1 MADITLPSSLLQPR
15 EDNEADSLLSILGRI
30 HDERGHF
37 RHITEQGLQAEIA
50 ANDNDEESSETDD
63 EEDGAEADAI
73 EEKDR
78 REQLWAARAEM
89 RQHVD
94 SARNEALIALD
105 FVSLLISK
113 DAPKQADLTMS
124 PHLKQFIKPGTL
136 AMDVWQ
142 NVPPNTEQEK
152 VDDTI
157 ARGWRMQSL
166 QASADSLL
174 GAATRLE
181 NDVRRETH
189 YWDQV
194 LSVSDKGWSIS
205 RLPREKHNLGV
216 RFGFLEALGEFRDRG
231 LAALRSDDDGNVLL
245 DKGFGNN
252 SKVLRVRIR
261 KGSNIVGVS
270 QMPDV
275 SAESEATLEARIR
288 HARDSLYEEELFH
301 EIIRESRSLASYGVD
316 MRESTVRLPTR
327 LSSTAATSTSDAQ
340 DVLID
345 LLPLTEIETR
355 SQGKQPED
363 KWAQTIA
370 LALRLFLSYTHRER
384 LTRRSEMPSPMSSVR
399 KATPVASIMR
409 PVLTLLQHRS
419 MLDDIG
425 VYLERIK
432 KLLDAASVATNI
444 ETAAFDPALL
454 RSAETIDTLMQRGL
468 TPLHSRMKMS
478 LKIAHLPEALD
489 FGIELRTSIS
499 APAFGSAMLVT
510 SPIGLSRVEIPE
522 MRELRD
528 YFNTAIANALGYGIA
543 DKLGNW
549 TLNDRCGILSR
560 TNSNDKISIEVYG
573 DGNATQDSLVL
584 RTPREKFEW
593 KVEGEGEGEDEMK
606 QNGFWEMVKQHV
618 WDGA

>member
-50 ANDNDEESSETDD
+50 ANENDEESSETDD

-252 SKVLRVRIR
+252 SKVLRVRIQ

-340 DVLID
+340 EVLID

-355 SQGKQPED
+355 SQAKQPED

-425 VYLERIK
+425 AYLERIK
-432 KLLDAASVATNI
+432 KLLDAASVATTI

-468 TPLHSRMKMS
+468 TPLHSRMKIS
-478 LKIAHLPEALD
+478 LRIAHLPEALD

-528 YFNTAIANALGYGIA
+528 YLNTAIANALGYGIA
-543 DKLGNW
+543 DKLANW
-549 TLNDRCGILSR
+549 SLNDRCGILSR

-573 DGNATQDSLVL
+573 NKNVTQDSLVL

-593 KVEGEGEGEDEMK
+593 KSEDEMK

>member
-1 MADITLPSSLLQPR
+1 
-15 EDNEADSLLSILGRI
+15 
-30 HDERGHF
+30 
-37 RHITEQGLQAEIA
+37 
-50 ANDNDEESSETDD
+50 
-63 EEDGAEADAI
+63 
-73 EEKDR
+73 
-78 REQLWAARAEM
+78 
-89 RQHVD
+89 
-94 SARNEALIALD
+94 
-105 FVSLLISK
+105 
-113 DAPKQADLTMS
+113 MS

-142 NVPPNTEQEK
+142 NVPLDKEQEK

-189 YWDQV
+189 YWEQV

-252 SKVLRVRIR
+252 SKVLRVRIQ
-261 KGSNIVGVS
+261 KGDNIVGVS

-288 HARDSLYEEELFH
+288 HARDSLYEEELFL

-327 LSSTAATSTSDAQ
+327 LSSTAASSTSDAQ
-340 DVLID
+340 EVLID
-345 LLPLTEIETR
+345 LIPLTEIETKP
-355 SQGKQPED
+355 QEKQPED

-384 LTRRSEMPSPMSSVR
+384 LTRRSELPSPMSSAR
-399 KATPVASIMR
+399 KDTPVASIMK

-425 VYLERIK
+425 AYLERIK
-432 KLLDAASVATNI
+432 KLLDAASVDTTI

-454 RSAETIDTLMQRGL
+454 RSAETIDSLMQRGL

-478 LKIAHLPEALD
+478 LKIAHLSEALE
-489 FGIELRTSIS
+489 FGIEMRTSIS
-499 APAFGSAMLVT
+499 PPAFGSAMLVT

-522 MRELRD
+522 MAELKD
-528 YFNTAIANALGYGIA
+528 YLNTAIANALGYGIA
-543 DKLGNW
+543 DKLANW
-549 TLNDRCGILSR
+549 SLNDRCGILTR

-573 DGNATQDSLVL
+573 DENAAQDSLVL
-584 RTPREKFEW
+584 RTPRERFEW
-593 KVEGEGEGEDEMK
+593 KGEDEMK

>member
-1 MADITLPSSLLQPR
+1 
-15 EDNEADSLLSILGRI
+15 
-30 HDERGHF
+30 
-37 RHITEQGLQAEIA
+37 
-50 ANDNDEESSETDD
+50 
-63 EEDGAEADAI
+63 
-73 EEKDR
+73 
-78 REQLWAARAEM
+78 
-89 RQHVD
+89 
-94 SARNEALIALD
+94 
-105 FVSLLISK
+105 
-113 DAPKQADLTMS
+113 MS

-142 NVPPNTEQEK
+142 NVPPNKEQEK

-189 YWDQV
+189 YWEQV

-252 SKVLRVRIR
+252 SKVLRVRIQ
-261 KGSNIVGVS
+261 KGHNIVGVS

-275 SAESEATLEARIR
+275 SAESEAILEARIR

-316 MRESTVRLPTR
+316 MRESTVRLPTK
-327 LSSTAATSTSDAQ
+327 LSSTAASLTSDAQ
-340 DVLID
+340 EVLID
-345 LLPLTEIETR
+345 LLPLTEIGTK
-355 SQGKQPED
+355 SQEKQTED
-363 KWAQTIA
+363 EWAQTIA

-384 LTRRSEMPSPMSSVR
+384 LTRRSELPPPMSSAR
-399 KATPVASIMR
+399 KDTPVASIMK

-425 VYLERIK
+425 AYLERIK
-432 KLLDAASVATNI
+432 KLLDAASIDTTI

-468 TPLHSRMKMS
+468 TPLHSRMKIS
-478 LKIAHLPEALD
+478 LKIAHLSEALE
-489 FGIELRTSIS
+489 FGIEMRTSIS
-499 APAFGSAMLVT
+499 PPAFGSAMLVT

-522 MRELRD
+522 MAELKD
-528 YFNTAIANALGYGIA
+528 YLNTVIANALGYGIA
-543 DKLGNW
+543 DKLADW
-549 TLNDRCGILSR
+549 SLNDRCGILTR

-573 DGNATQDSLVL
+573 DENAAQDSLVL
-584 RTPREKFEW
+584 RTPRERFEW
-593 KVEGEGEGEDEMK
+593 KGEDEMK
-606 QNGFWEMVKQHV
+606 RNGFWEMVKQHV

>member
-15 EDNEADSLLSILGRI
+15 DDSEADSLLSILGRI

-63 EEDGAEADAI
+63 DDDDGADADGL

-78 REQLWAARAEM
+78 REQLWTARAEM

-94 SARNEALIALD
+94 SARNEVLIALD

-136 AMDVWQ
+136 AMDMWQ
-142 NVPPNTEQEK
+142 NVPPNKEQEK

-189 YWDQV
+189 YWEQV

-231 LAALRSDDDGNVLL
+231 LAALRSDEDGNVLL
-245 DKGFGNN
+245 DKGIGNN
-252 SKVLRVRIR
+252 SKVLRVRIQ
-261 KGSNIVGVS
+261 KGDNIVGVS
-270 QMPDV
+270 SMPNISSD
-275 SAESEATLEARIR
+275 SETTLEARIR

-327 LSSTAATSTSDAQ
+327 LSSTASSSTSDAQ
-340 DVLID
+340 EVLID
-345 LLPLTEIETR
+345 LLPLTAIETKPHD
-355 SQGKQPED
+355 KQPED
-363 KWAQTIA
+363 AWAQAIA

-384 LTRRSEMPSPMSSVR
+384 LTRRSELPIPMSSAR
-399 KATPVASIMR
+399 KNTPVASIMK

-419 MLDDIG
+419 ILGDISA
-425 VYLERIK
+425 YLERIK
-432 KLLDAASVATNI
+432 KLLDAASVDTTI

-454 RSAETIDTLMQRGL
+454 RSAETIETLMQRGL
-468 TPLHSRMKMS
+468 TPLHSRLKIS
-478 LKIAHLPEALD
+478 LKAAHLTEALE
-489 FGIELRTSIS
+489 FGIEVRTSIS
-499 APAFGSAMLVT
+499 PPAFGSAMLVT

-522 MRELRD
+522 MQELKD
-528 YFNTAIANALGYGIA
+528 YLNTAMANALGYGIV
-543 DKLGNW
+543 DRLVNW
-549 TLNDRCGILSR
+549 TLNDRCGMLTR
-560 TNSNDKISIEVYG
+560 TNSNDKISIEVHG
-573 DGNATQDSLVL
+573 HENAAQDSLVL
-584 RTPREKFEW
+584 RTPKERFEW
-593 KVEGEGEGEDEMK
+593 KVEDEMK
-606 QNGFWEMVKQHV
+606 QNGFWETVKQRV

>member
-15 EDNEADSLLSILGRI
+15 DDSEADSLLSILGRI

-63 EEDGAEADAI
+63 DEDGADPDGL

-78 REQLWAARAEM
+78 REQLWTARAEM

-94 SARNEALIALD
+94 SARNEVLIALD

-113 DAPKQADLTMS
+113 EAPKQADLTMS

-136 AMDVWQ
+136 AMDMWQ
-142 NVPPNTEQEK
+142 NVPPNKEQEK

-157 ARGWRMQSL
+157 ARGWRLQSL
-166 QASADSLL
+166 QSSADSLL

-189 YWDQV
+189 YWEQV

-231 LAALRSDDDGNVLL
+231 LAALRSDEDGNVLL
-245 DKGFGNN
+245 DKGIGNN
-252 SKVLRVRIR
+252 SKVLRVRIQ
-261 KGSNIVGVS
+261 KGDHIVGVS
-270 QMPDV
+270 RMPDV
-275 SAESEATLEARIR
+275 SNDSETTLEARIR

-327 LSSTAATSTSDAQ
+327 LSSTASSSTSDAQ
-340 DVLID
+340 EVLID
-345 LLPLTEIETR
+345 LLPLTAIDMKSHE
-355 SQGKQPED
+355 KQPED
-363 KWAQTIA
+363 AWAQAIA

-384 LTRRSEMPSPMSSVR
+384 LTRRSDLPPPMSSAR
-399 KATPVASIMR
+399 KNTPVASIMK

-419 MLDDIG
+419 ILGDVG
-425 VYLERIK
+425 AYLERIK
-432 KLLDAASVATNI
+432 KLLDAASVDTTI

-454 RSAETIDTLMQRGL
+454 RSAETIETLMQRGL
-468 TPLHSRMKMS
+468 TPLHSRMKIS
-478 LKIAHLPEALD
+478 LKAAHLTEALE
-489 FGIELRTSIS
+489 FGIEVRTSIS
-499 APAFGSAMLVT
+499 PPAFGSAMLVT

-522 MRELRD
+522 IQELKD
-528 YFNTAIANALGYGIA
+528 YLNTAVANALGYGIA
-543 DKLGNW
+543 DKLVNW
-549 TLNDRCGILSR
+549 TLNDRCSMLTR
-560 TNSNDKISIEVYG
+560 TNSNDKISIEIQ
-573 DGNATQDSLVL
+573 GNENAGQDSLVL
-584 RTPREKFEW
+584 RTAKERFEW
-593 KVEGEGEGEDEMK
+593 KVEDEMK
-606 QNGFWEMVKQHV
+606 QNGFWETVKQHV

>member
-15 EDNEADSLLSILGRI
+15 DDSEADSLLSILGRI

-50 ANDNDEESSETDD
+50 ANENDEESSETDD
-63 EEDGAEADAI
+63 DDDGADADGL

-94 SARNEALIALD
+94 SARNEVLIALD

-136 AMDVWQ
+136 AMDMWQ
-142 NVPPNTEQEK
+142 NVPPNKEQEK
-152 VDDTI
+152 VDETI

-189 YWDQV
+189 YWEQV

-231 LAALRSDDDGNVLL
+231 LAALRSDEDGNVLL
-245 DKGFGNN
+245 DKGIGNN
-252 SKVLRVRIR
+252 SKVLRVRIQ
-261 KGSNIVGVS
+261 KGDHIVGIS
-270 QMPDV
+270 RMPDI
-275 SAESEATLEARIR
+275 STDSEATLETRIR

-316 MRESTVRLPTR
+316 MRESTVHLPTR
-327 LSSTAATSTSDAQ
+327 LSSTASSSTSDAQ
-340 DVLID
+340 EVLID
-345 LLPLTEIETR
+345 LLPLTAIETKPHD
-355 SQGKQPED
+355 KQPED
-363 KWAQTIA
+363 AWAQAIA
-370 LALRLFLSYTHRER
+370 LALRMFLSYTHRER
-384 LTRRSEMPSPMSSVR
+384 LARRSELPPPMSSAR
-399 KATPVASIMR
+399 KNTPVASIMK

-419 MLDDIG
+419 MLADIG

-432 KLLDAASVATNI
+432 KLLHAASVDTTI

-454 RSAETIDTLMQRGL
+454 KSAETIETLMQRGL
-468 TPLHSRMKMS
+468 TPLHSRMKIL
-478 LKIAHLPEALD
+478 LKAAHLSEALEI
-489 FGIELRTSIS
+489 GVEVRTSIS
-499 APAFGSAMLVT
+499 PPAFGSAMLVT

-522 MRELRD
+522 VQELKD
-528 YFNTAIANALGYGIA
+528 YLNTAMANALGYGIV
-543 DKLGNW
+543 DKLVNW
-549 TLNDRCGILSR
+549 TLNDRCGMLTR
-560 TNSNDKISIEVYG
+560 TNSNDKISIEVH
-573 DGNATQDSLVL
+573 GNENAAQNSLVL
-584 RTPREKFEW
+584 RTPRERFEW
-593 KVEGEGEGEDEMK
+593 KVEDEMK
-606 QNGFWEMVKQHV
+606 QNGFWETVKQHV
-618 WDGA
+618 WDRA